1 MGVHY
6 LFLMLNFQTDTTQ
19 IPSKHNHNFTGWIGL
34 DNEYVISY
42 LGFEGGYL

>member
-19 IPSKHNHNFTGWIGL
+19 ILSKNNHNFTGWIGL
-34 DNEYVISY
+34 DNYVNSY
-42 LGFEGGYL
+42 LGFEGGDL